1 MNILQIAI
9 YNELLDIEAEN
20 AMANR
25 EPSHALLIRDKVHER
40 VEKRLGYE
48 LAWSEFYKALQM
60 LDLECKIRLGD
71 TIRDQYAAIVYKDF
85 NSSL

>member
-1 MNILQIAI
+1 MNILQMAI

-20 AMANR
+20 VKAHR
-25 EPSHALLIRDKVHER
+25 EPTHALLIRDKVWER
-40 VEKRLGYE
+40 VEQRLGYE
-48 LAWSEFYKALQM
+48 LAWSDFYKALQM
-60 LDLECKIRLGD
+60 LDLESKIRLGD